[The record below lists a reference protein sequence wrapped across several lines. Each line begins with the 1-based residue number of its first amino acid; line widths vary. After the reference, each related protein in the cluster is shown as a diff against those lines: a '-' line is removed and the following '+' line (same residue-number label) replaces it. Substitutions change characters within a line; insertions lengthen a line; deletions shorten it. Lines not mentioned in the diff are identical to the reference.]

1 MTKLTPTSTR
11 SAAKLCSNCGKAA
24 PLKKGRCRACYDYH
38 HRTGEDRPP
47 WYGTN
52 SRTMSDD
59 AIRDFHAR
67 YMTGEPVATLAA
79 EAKVKPVTVY
89 DWFRGLGLPLK
100 TTPPAK
106 RTCSNC
112 GRVVQEL
119 RHGRCNSCYQWHRT
133 HNEERPL
140 KADVREPLRRARLAP
155 DDVVLK
161 LHARYMDGEGITA
174 LATEVGIGRVT
185 LWRRFADL
193 GLEQRGHNAPRPC
206 ASCGRKMVLNEHG
219 KCRACARDAARFR
232 CPRCSIVV
240 PVELAKGEVC
250 DMCKDDAA
258 RRAERYRLPGDRRRN
273 GIHTLRTMDNGQH
286 GKQ

>member
-1 MTKLTPTSTR
+1 MTTLTPVSTR
-11 SAAKLCSNCGKAA
+11 NTAKLCSNCGKAS

-38 HRTGEDRPP
+38 HRTGEERPP

-59 AIRDFHAR
+59 AIRAFYDR

-112 GRVVQEL
+112 GRVIS
-119 RHGRCNSCYQWHRT
+119 RPRFGRCNPCYQWHRIYS
-133 HNEERPL
+133 EERPL
-140 KADVREPLRRARLAP
+140 DDEERRSLKRARLAP
-155 DDVVLK
+155 DDVVRS
-161 LHARYMDGEGITA
+161 LHVRYMDGESITA
-174 LATEVGIGRVT
+174 LATEAGITRPT
-185 LWRRFADL
+185 LRRRFSDL
-193 GLEQRGHNAPRPC
+193 RLEQRGHNVPRPC
-206 ASCGRKMVLNEHG
+206 SMCGRKMVLNEHG
-219 KCRACARDAARFR
+219 NCRACACEAARYR

-240 PVELAKGEVC
+240 PAELGRGEMC